1 MTKHHSSRKVNSFKL
16 EEKQLTHEEMLEI
29 AEQREKANEE
39 QENEKESN

>member
-1 MTKHHSSRKVNSFKL
+1 MTKHHSSKKGSSFKP